1 MIFEILEVVRNL
13 GIFIIMILKY
23 ILDYNDIIFFDIL
36 MSKNILKPRY
46 FKYFY
51 FEIYVV
57 L

>member
-36 MSKNILKPRY
+36 MSKNILKLRY